1 MVADTRVSVW
11 DRLLATDNHP
21 LTREAA
27 DYIVRIRFSEADD
40 RRLEELAERCRL
52 GQLTP
57 AEQAEYDEYVRAGLV
72 LATWQSRARM
82 ALRAAAGANGAAHG

>member
-1 MVADTRVSVW
+1 MVVDNRVSVW
-11 DRLLATDNHP
+11 DRLLATDDHP

-27 DYIVRIRFSEADD
+27 DYILRIRFNEADN

-52 GQLTP
+52 GELTP
-57 AEQAEYDEYVRAGLV
+57 AQRAEYEEYVRAGLV

-82 ALRAAAGANGAAHG
+82 ALRAGGGANGAENG